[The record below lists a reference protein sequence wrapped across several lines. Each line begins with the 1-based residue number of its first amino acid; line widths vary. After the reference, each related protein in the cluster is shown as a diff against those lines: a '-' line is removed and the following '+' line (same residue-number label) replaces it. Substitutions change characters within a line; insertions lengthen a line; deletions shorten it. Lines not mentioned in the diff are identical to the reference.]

1 MCVRLEG
8 VEPSKRGL
16 VVQLLVKLLLPYLRF
31 IKCTN
36 VTQNRERRGQ
46 INHSKRMN
54 DRKVDALI
62 TF

>member
-8 VEPSKRGL
+8 VEPGERGL

-36 VTQNRERRGQ
+36 VAQNRERR
-46 INHSKRMN
+46 
-54 DRKVDALI
+54 
-62 TF
+62 